1 MEAQSI
7 DVGSMSPT
15 HNSDIDNDAQA
26 IRWAL
31 PPSETSSV
39 KLILCFARIFTQLP
53 SPMMRFA
60 ADVLGRVAYWLYRKD
75 RRLALRNVRTFYPN
89 ASVSMQRK
97 TVVRSFQHLV
107 RSVFDLMPLAAER
120 VARQPALKIRHLER
134 LDAALGKGRGV
145 VLITGHYGNP
155 EILAL
160 ALKRISKCS
169 GFLYKPTRFGWVIDQ
184 FRRYRHTVLL
194 PNSGF
199 QPLESSARGVRKAGQ
214 LLRRGCVVVMAADLT
229 WGSGFIPVSFL
240 NRTFRMSRVPASV
253 SLRTR
258 ALLLPVI
265 TVRDHDGGYDI
276 ILEEPI
282 EHPAAVSRSDAERT
296 MTETFARILE
306 RYVDSAPEQW
316 CWLQLAD
323 QSEQAEIQNRS

>member
-1 MEAQSI
+1 
-7 DVGSMSPT
+7 
-15 HNSDIDNDAQA
+15 
-26 IRWAL
+26 
-31 PPSETSSV
+31 
-39 KLILCFARIFTQLP
+39 
-53 SPMMRFA
+53 MMRFVG
-60 ADVLGRVAYWLYRKD
+60 DVVGRVAYWLYRKD

-89 ASVSMQRK
+89 ASASMQQK
-97 TVVRSFQHLV
+97 IVVRSFQHVV
-107 RSVFDLMPLAAER
+107 RSVFELMPLAAER
-120 VARQPALKIRHLER
+120 VTRRPTLKIRHLER

-160 ALKRISKCS
+160 ALKGISKCS
-169 GFLYKPTRFGWVIDQ
+169 GFLYNPTRFGWVIDQ

-199 QPLESSARGVRKAGQ
+199 QPLESSAPGIRKACQ
-214 LLRRGCVVVMAADLT
+214 LLRRGNVVVMAADLT
-229 WGSGFIPVSFL
+229 WGSGFIPVTFL

-258 ALLLPVI
+258 ALLLPVV
-265 TVRDHDGGYDI
+265 TVRDHDGGYDV

-282 EHPAAVSRSDAERT
+282 EHPLAVSRSDAERI

-323 QSEQAEIQNRS
+323 QSEQVKIQTRP